1 VQLVKLKL
9 VLHKIMHIYG
19 MFVYQYVK
27 KLTLFNG
34 VAMFLV
40 AFKYSFLFYV
50 DSWDVRTRIW
60 NAGLL

>member
-1 VQLVKLKL
+1 MQLVKLKL

-50 DSWDVRTRIW
+50 DS
-60 NAGLL
+60 